1 MRMRPLLEKS
11 IPFSLLPDP
20 CYLVGGTVRDA
31 LVGCQTH
38 KPRSTKQDLDLVVPA
53 GAISLARKLA
63 DSLGAGFVVL
73 DEVHHI
79 ARVVLD
85 SGTTLDIA
93 EQEGPSIEV
102 DLGRRDFTCNAIAYD
117 LQREVLIDP
126 FNGKQDLEQRVV
138 RMVQA
143 KNLTEDPL
151 RFLRA
156 YRMAAK
162 LEFTIESQTRQML
175 QASSGALGQAA
186 PERVRDEL
194 VHLLE
199 IPMGTKWFLA
209 AHQDRVLQPWLPELA
224 DLEKIPANLH
234 HHLPLL
240 EHTFEVIRQVDQVL
254 AELDLR
260 NSLAHVLADRRT
272 VYVTTKLG
280 ALLHDIAKPV
290 TYSLDPD
297 TGKSSFY
304 QHEKVG
310 SVMTKD
316 MLTRLKFSREEIRWV
331 TALVEMHLRTGQLV
345 MQGASDR
352 ALYRLMRD
360 AAEKLPALVVLS
372 LADRR
377 STYGEAVT
385 AEMQTQSTLFHQDLL
400 ARYWTPPAAK
410 PFLSGKDLIE
420 HLGLVPG
427 PVFKEILQAVQE
439 AQALGD
445 VQNPEEALT
454 LAQRLVV
461 DKTSLLSLRGEGD
474 GVTKSPLL

>member
-31 LVGCQTH
+31 LVGSQTH
-38 KPRSTKQDLDLVVPA
+38 KQGSPKQDLDLVVPA
-53 GAISLARKLA
+53 GAILLARRLA

-73 DEVHHI
+73 DEVHQI

-85 SGTTLDIA
+85 SGTIDIA

-162 LEFTIESQTRQML
+162 LEFTIEFQTRQIL
-175 QASSGALGQAA
+175 QASNGALGQAA

-199 IPMGTKWFLA
+199 LPVGTEWFLV
-209 AHQDRVLQPWLPELA
+209 AHQDGVLQPWLPEIA

-240 EHTFEVIRQVDQVL
+240 EHTFEVMRQVDRVL
-254 AELDLR
+254 VELDIR
-260 NSLAHVLADRRT
+260 DSLAHVLADRRT

-310 SVMTKD
+310 SAMTKE

-345 MQGASDR
+345 MQGASER
-352 ALYRLMRD
+352 AVYRLMRD
-360 AAEKLPALVVLS
+360 AAEKLPALAVLS

-377 STYGEAVT
+377 STCGEAVT
-385 AEMQTQSTLFHQDLL
+385 AAMQAQSTLFHQDLL
-400 ARYWTPPAAK
+400 ARYWAPPAAK
-410 PFLSGKDLIE
+410 PFLSGKELIE
-420 HLGLVPG
+420 QLGLTPG

-439 AQALGD
+439 AQALGE
-445 VQNPEEALT
+445 VKNPEEALA
-454 LAQRLVV
+454 LAQRVC
-461 DKTSLLSLRGEGD
+461 GQIPP
-474 GVTKSPLL
+474 SPP

>member
-31 LVGCQTH
+31 LVERQTDKTGH
-38 KPRSTKQDLDLVVPA
+38 PKQDLDLVVPA
-53 GAISLARKLA
+53 GAIPLARKLA

-73 DEVHHI
+73 DEVHRI

-85 SGTTLDIA
+85 SGTIDIA

-126 FNGKQDLEQRVV
+126 FNGKQDLERRLV

-162 LEFTIESQTRQML
+162 LEFTIESQTRQIL
-175 QASSGALGQAA
+175 QASNGALGQVAA
-186 PERVRDEL
+186 ERVRDEL
-194 VHLLE
+194 VYLLE
-199 IPMGTKWFLA
+199 IPLGTEWFLT
-209 AHQDRVLQPWLPELA
+209 AHQDGVLQPWLPELA

-240 EHTFEVIRQVDQVL
+240 EHTFEVVRQVDQVL

-260 NSLAHVLADRRT
+260 DGLAQILADRRT

-290 TYSLDPD
+290 TYSLDPE

-304 QHEKVG
+304 QHEKIG
-310 SVMTKD
+310 SAMTKE

-377 STYGEAVT
+377 STCGEAVT

-400 ARYWTPPAAK
+400 ARYWAPPAAK

-420 HLGLVPG
+420 HLGLTPG
-427 PVFKEILQAVQE
+427 PAFKEILQAVQE
-439 AQALGD
+439 AQALGE
-445 VQNPEEALT
+445 VQNPEEALA
-454 LAQRLVV
+454 LAQRFCGQIPPSPPMPFGQALP
-461 DKTSLLSLRGEGD
+461 
-474 GVTKSPLL
+474 TKGG

>member
-1 MRMRPLLEKS
+1 MRMRLLLEKS
-11 IPFSLLPDP
+11 IPLSLLPDP

-31 LVGCQTH
+31 LVAS
-38 KPRSTKQDLDLVVPA
+38 PRTKQECPKQDLDLVVPT
-53 GAISLARKLA
+53 GAISLARRLA
-63 DSLGAGFVVL
+63 DALGAGFVVL
-73 DEVHHI
+73 DEVHQI

-85 SGTTLDIA
+85 GGTTLDIA

-126 FNGKQDLEQRVV
+126 FNGKQDLDQRLV

-143 KNLTEDPL
+143 KNLLEDPL

-162 LEFTIESQTRQML
+162 LDFAIESQTRQML
-175 QASSGALGQAA
+175 QASRGLLGQAA

-194 VHLLE
+194 VYLLE
-199 IPMGTKWFLA
+199 IPAGTDWFLA
-209 AHQDRVLQPWLPELA
+209 AHQDGVLQPWLPELA
-224 DLEKIPANLH
+224 SLEKIPANLH

-240 EHTFEVIRQVDQVL
+240 EHTFEVIRQVDRVL
-254 AELDLR
+254 DDLDLR
-260 NSLAHVLADRRT
+260 DSLAHVLSDRRT

-280 ALLHDIAKPV
+280 ALLHDIAKPA
-290 TYSLDPD
+290 TYVLDPE

-310 SVMTKD
+310 SAMTKE

-345 MQGASDR
+345 MQGASER

-360 AAEKLPALVVLS
+360 AQEKLPALVVLS

-377 STYGEAVT
+377 STCGEAVT

-400 ARYWTPPAAK
+400 ARYWAPPPEK

-420 HLGLVPG
+420 RLGLTPG

-439 AQALGD
+439 AQALGEI
-445 VQNPEEALT
+445 QNSEEALT
-454 LAQRLVV
+454 LAQQLVM
-461 DKTSLLSLRGEGD
+461 D
-474 GVTKSPLL
+474 GAKKS

>member
-1 MRMRPLLEKS
+1 MRMRLLLEKS
-11 IPFSLLPDP
+11 IPLSLLPDP

-31 LVGCQTH
+31 LVAP
-38 KPRSTKQDLDLVVPA
+38 PRTKQECPKQDLDLVVPT
-53 GAISLARKLA
+53 GAIALARRLA
-63 DSLGAGFVVL
+63 DALGAGFVVL
-73 DEVHHI
+73 DEVHQI

-126 FNGKQDLEQRVV
+126 FNGKRDLDQRLV

-143 KNLTEDPL
+143 KNLLEDPL

-162 LEFTIESQTRQML
+162 LDFTIESRTRELL
-175 QASSGALGQAA
+175 QASNGLLGQSA

-194 VHLLE
+194 VYLLE
-199 IPMGTKWFLA
+199 LPAGTDWFLA
-209 AHQDRVLQPWLPELA
+209 AHQDGVLQPWLPELNG
-224 DLEKIPANLH
+224 LEKIPANLH

-254 AELDLR
+254 DDLDLR
-260 NSLAHVLADRRT
+260 DSLAHVLSDRRT

-280 ALLHDIAKPV
+280 ALLHDIAKPA
-290 TYSLDPD
+290 TYVLDPE
-297 TGKSSFY
+297 TGKPSFY

-310 SVMTKD
+310 SAMTKE

-345 MQGASDR
+345 MQGASER

-360 AAEKLPALVVLS
+360 AQEKLPALVVLS

-377 STYGEAVT
+377 STCGEAVT

-400 ARYWTPPAAK
+400 ACYWAPPPEK

-420 HLGLVPG
+420 RLGLTPG

-439 AQALGD
+439 AQALGEI
-445 VQNPEEALT
+445 QNSEEALT
-454 LAQRLVV
+454 LAQQLVV
-461 DKTSLLSLRGEGD
+461 DGAK
-474 GVTKSPLL
+474 KS

>member
-1 MRMRPLLEKS
+1 MRPLLEKS
-11 IPFSLLPDP
+11 IPLALLPDP
-20 CYLVGGTVRDA
+20 CYLVGGTVRDT
-31 LVGCQTH
+31 LLDYRTMGQQSRQQSH
-38 KPRSTKQDLDLVVPA
+38 SQESTKQDLDLVVPA
-53 GAISLARKLA
+53 GAIPLARQLA

-73 DEVHHI
+73 DEIHRI

-85 SGTTLDIA
+85 SGTTIDIA
-93 EQEGPSIEV
+93 EQEGPSIEA
-102 DLGRRDFTCNAIAYD
+102 DLGRRDFTCNAMAYD

-126 FNGKQDLEQRVV
+126 FNGKRDLEQRIV

-162 LEFTIESQTRQML
+162 LDFTIEAQTRQIL
-175 QASSGALGQAA
+175 QASGGALGQSA

-199 IPMGTKWFLA
+199 VSRGTDWFLA
-209 AHQDRVLQPWLPELA
+209 AHQDGVLQPWLPEITG
-224 DLEKIPANLH
+224 LEKIPANLH

-240 EHTFEVIRQVDQVL
+240 DHTFEVMRQVDRVL
-254 AELDLR
+254 AELDVRECLT
-260 NSLAHVLADRRT
+260 HVLSDRRT
-272 VYVTTKLG
+272 VYVAIKLG

-290 TYSLDPD
+290 TYHFDPD
-297 TGKSSFY
+297 TGKSSFH

-310 SVMTKD
+310 STMTKE

-331 TALVEMHLRTGQLV
+331 TVLVEMHLRTGQLV
-345 MQGASDR
+345 MQGASER

-377 STYGEAVT
+377 STCGEAVT

-400 ARYWTPPAAK
+400 ARYWAPPAAK
-410 PFLSGKDLIE
+410 PFLSGKDLIDR
-420 HLGLVPG
+420 LGLPPG
-427 PVFKEILQAVQE
+427 PIFKEILQAVQE
-439 AQALGD
+439 AQALGEI
-445 VQNPEEALT
+445 QNTEEALA
-454 LAQRLVV
+454 LAEQLV
-461 DKTSLLSLRGEGD
+461 DKSRVDQPPSL
-474 GVTKSPLL
+474 

>member
-11 IPFSLLPDP
+11 IPFALLPDP

-31 LVGCQTH
+31 LIGQQR
-38 KPRSTKQDLDLVVPA
+38 PNSTKQDLDLVVPV
-53 GAISLARKLA
+53 GAIPLARKLA

-73 DEVHHI
+73 DEVHRI

-102 DLGRRDFTCNAIAYD
+102 DLARRDFTCNAIAYD

-126 FNGKQDLEQRVV
+126 FKGKRDLEQRIV

-162 LEFTIESQTRQML
+162 LNFTIEAQTRQML
-175 QASSGALGQAA
+175 QASRGALGQSA

-199 IPMGTKWFLA
+199 VPTGTDWFLA
-209 AHQDRVLQPWLPELA
+209 AHQDGVLHPWLPELA

-240 EHTFEVIRQVDQVL
+240 EHTFEVVRQVDRVL
-254 AELDLR
+254 AELDIR
-260 NSLAHVLADRRT
+260 EHLAHVLSDRRT

-290 TYSLDPD
+290 TYRLDPD

-310 SVMTKD
+310 SAMTKE
-316 MLTRLKFSREEIRWV
+316 MLTRLRFSREEIRWV

-345 MQGASDR
+345 MQGASER

-377 STYGEAVT
+377 STCGEAVT
-385 AEMQTQSTLFHQDLL
+385 AAMQIQSTLFHQDLL
-400 ARYWTPPAAK
+400 ARYWAPPAVK
-410 PFLSGKDLIE
+410 PFLSGKDLIDR
-420 HLGLVPG
+420 LGLPPG
-427 PVFKEILQAVQE
+427 PAFKEILQAVQE
-439 AQALGD
+439 AQALGEI
-445 VQNPEEALT
+445 QNFEEALT
-454 LAQRLVV
+454 LAQRLVEESALMM
-461 DKTSLLSLRGEGD
+461 K
-474 GVTKSPLL
+474 